1 MIKKKTP
8 KREAEKQA
16 TSRRVVKESSPMS
29 AAKKNDLPDSSFAF
43 ASERKKPLIDAP
55 HVRNAV
61 ARFMQVKD
69 VSDVERDRR
78 GAVSEP
84 PPRRMGSRFL
94 KKVGARTHP
103 PVQIQRTLTP
113 HPS

>member
-1 MIKKKTP
+1 MSTIKKRTP
-8 KREAEKQA
+8 KCEAEKQA
-16 TSRRVVKESSPMS
+16 TSKRVVKESSPMS

-69 VSDVERDRR
+69 VSDVERDRAWR
-78 GAVSEP
+78 RIGAAKTYGVEISEKGWRELTHQSKSEP
-84 PPRRMGSRFL
+84 
-94 KKVGARTHP
+94 
-103 PVQIQRTLTP
+103 
-113 HPS
+113 